1 MVVGAGGGQLLAS
14 LGRPRNIL
22 RCNVRL
28 LVMRLSP
35 IASVGMDQCAIFRI
49 VATVIDYF
57 SLLVTACHRIF
68 TYHCLAPV
76 LAGKNEHRLVLF
88 AERASIIPTNFDV
101 HGSQVKVYPGARTC
115 GFRFRFRHVRT
126 HTHTHT
132 DTTNCKYMISFKSC
146 TFFHRTYKCQ
156 TDR

>member
-1 MVVGAGGGQLLAS
+1 MVVGAGEGWSLAS
-14 LGRPRNIL
+14 LGRPRDIL

-35 IASVGMDQCAIFRI
+35 IASVGTDQCAIFRI
-49 VATVIDYF
+49 VATVIDYI

-88 AERASIIPTNFDV
+88 AGKSEHHLDPVNTCFTPTNFTFMG
-101 HGSQVKVYPGARTC
+101 HRSKYIRERARAVSVSVTYA
-115 GFRFRFRHVRT
+115 HT

-132 DTTNCKYMISFKSC
+132 HGHN
-146 TFFHRTYKCQ
+146 Q
-156 TDR
+156 L